1 MRIFL
6 DTNVV
11 ASAVATRGLCADL
24 MQAVLAEH
32 QLLIGTQVLREL
44 EDVLSRKFRLR
55 AEITREYIGLL
66 RSEGEVVSATL
77 PVHAKLRDSSDEKI
91 LAQVLAAKAD
101 VFVTGDQ
108 ELLALKQVD
117 KIPIVSP
124 RGLWTLLQQT

>member
-6 DTNVV
+6 DTNVL

-32 QLLIGTQVLREL
+32 ELLIGTQVLKEL

-55 AEITREYIGLL
+55 TEITREYIGLL

-91 LAQVLAAKAD
+91 LAQALAAKAD
-101 VFVTGDQ
+101 VLVTGDQ
-108 ELLALKQVD
+108 ELLALKQIEE
-117 KIPIVSP
+117 IPIVSP
-124 RGLWTLLQQT
+124 RGLWTLLQQA